1 MLFLFILNY
10 YIMKLRYLTVFV
22 LLMSISF
29 YSFSQLEETIDS
41 RLLSKYSQEYLNKLK
56 MDNPDEFDYLN
67 FSVKNSYLI
76 MDFTTNKVFDFQML
90 RKTDPITKQ
99 EIEVNTLDEIDENFN
114 PFLYN
119 CEIGQKNQMCY
130 KVGNTG
136 KMIVMRSK
144 ASLDM
149 KYRSYK
155 TQKEQINK

>member
-1 MLFLFILNY
+1 MNL
-10 YIMKLRYLTVFV
+10 KYLTTFV

-56 MDNPDEFDYLN
+56 MDNPDEFDFLN
-67 FSVKNSYLI
+67 FSVKNSHTI
-76 MDFTTNKVFDFQML
+76 MDFAVDKAFDFKML
-90 RKTDPITKQ
+90 RKINPITKQ
-99 EIEVNTLDEIDENFN
+99 EIEVSTLDEINENFN
-114 PFLYN
+114 PYLYN
-119 CEIGQKNQMCY
+119 CKIGQKNQMCY
-130 KVGNTG
+130 KVGNTD